1 MNEKLPKAI
10 TELQNQRAITPK
22 NFAAKALQHAKLSG
36 ETEFPT
42 ITLGS
47 PACVAWEKYFD
58 QFLRGRPWAYR
69 ALIAG
74 TIKEMTVPTQWPEWF
89 DPAYAAA
96 KAA

>member
-1 MNEKLPKAI
+1 MSEKLPKALAELASQKTI
-10 TELQNQRAITPK
+10 TAQN
-22 NFAAKALQHAKLSG
+22 FGAKALQYAKGSG
-36 ETEFPT
+36 EIEFPT
-42 ITLGS
+42 ISLGS
-47 PACVAWEKYFD
+47 PACVAWGKYFD
-58 QFLRGRPWAYR
+58 LYLKGRPWAYR

>member
-1 MNEKLPKAI
+1 MNENLPKEIAALASQKAI
-10 TELQNQRAITPK
+10 TAK
-22 NFAAKALQHAKLSG
+22 NFGAKALQFAKTSG

-47 PACVAWEKYFD
+47 PACAAWGKYFD
-58 QFLRGRPWAYR
+58 LYLKGRPWAYR

-89 DPAYAAA
+89 DAAYAAA
-96 KAA
+96 KVA